1 MIIGH
6 NMFLSV
12 ILQVPHVQSLKFKYE
27 NKNFHFVKPYQRI
40 WKELSLR
47 VLIGIETV
55 TELF

>member
-40 WKELSLR
+40 
-47 VLIGIETV
+47 
-55 TELF
+55 